1 MNNLIYY
8 FLLFILYSIIGW
20 CVEIISVGIN
30 EKELVN
36 RGFLIGPYCPI
47 YGIGSLL
54 IIILLKDYYDNPL
67 LLFILAAL
75 ICTILE
81 YIISYI
87 MEKLFRARWWDY
99 SHLSFNVNGR
109 IYLGN
114 SALFGICGIA
124 LSFIHPYV
132 NELILNVPSNI
143 SYIIFAILLIIF
155 IFDVLTSVKI
165 VSKLEM
171 AAEAIKKD
179 YTGELKEIVGSILK
193 EKSRLL
199 KRLALAYPKMVI
211 KKKKSQ

>member
-20 CVEIISVGIN
+20 CIEIIWVGIN
-30 EKELVN
+30 KKELVN

-54 IIILLKDYYDNPL
+54 IIILLKDYYNNPL

-75 ICTILE
+75 ICTVLE

-124 LSFIHPYV
+124 LSLIHPYV

-143 SYIIFAILLIIF
+143 SYIIFATLLIVF
-155 IFDVLTSVKI
+155 VFDVLTSVKI

-171 AAEAIKKD
+171 AAEAVKKD

-193 EKSRLL
+193 EKSKLL

-211 KKKKSQ
+211 KKKKSH